1 MLTTFSQLSR
11 NIMATIDLT
20 DKVKERLKE
29 YMDKKGCKTYSECV
43 NLLLEFSGFHDETL
57 NSNQSEK

>member
-1 MLTTFSQLSR
+1 
-11 NIMATIDLT
+11 MATIDLT

-29 YMDKKGCKTYSECV
+29 YMEKKGCKTYSECV

-57 NSNQSEK
+57 NSNQSKK